1 MSDERCWP
9 LSGVYRS
16 SLIVYNWIG
25 GLLIIAGQHRPNSLM
40 PTPRGLKRIIADFSV
55 RIPVMRGRAMA
66 RPYKIPVSF

>member
-1 MSDERCWP
+1 MSDKRCWP

-16 SLIVYNWIG
+16 SLIVYNWTG
-25 GLLIIAGQHRPNSLM
+25 EFIIAGQHRPNSLM

-66 RPYKIPVSF
+66 RPYRIPVSF